1 MKERN
6 ALLEWYDE
14 TNLPQDVHMP
24 GDHPEG
30 SVETSVEDKP
40 VEDKPVEDKPVEKIE
55 NLGEMYKAL
64 ATTKIIESKLTAY
77 SIKES
82 DEDKNKLKTIIKE
95 LAKKLGEIVNGL

>member
-30 SVETSVEDKP
+30 SVETS